1 MTVDKRVTT
10 QDLIHGELRSI
21 HSTLERIYEEPSE
34 QSRIIPHL
42 EKIGEHVIDHLAS
55 IDERL
60 CEANGLLYGNEIKP
74 EQQGEYAK
82 TMDDF
87 RQIIG
92 ERDILEDKINKQKRM
107 IKELEDEKKSLR
119 VELEIISSSLIV
131 ILKEN

>member
-1 MTVDKRVTT
+1 MCNE
-10 QDLIHGELRSI
+10 GELKK
-21 HSTLERIYEEPSE
+21 L
-34 QSRIIPHL
+34 
-42 EKIGEHVIDHLAS
+42 K
-55 IDERL
+55 
-60 CEANGLLYGNEIKP
+60 
-74 EQQGEYAK
+74 GEYAK